1 MVELFPLHG
10 CERIGN
16 EEPYPVS
23 IDSISIVKK
32 CEESEDKLEREE
44 NSSSDS

>member
-1 MVELFPLHG
+1 MLELFPLHG

-23 IDSISIVKK
+23 IDSIVKK
-32 CEESEDKLEREE
+32 CEESEDKLEKEE